1 MPRTNGLFIKM
12 DYKDGK
18 LLIFCGYYHFSDN
31 CYRIM
36 ARRLKM
42 NLELMSTHT
51 LEEVEDVD
59 VSFTAVIFFQIHVI
73 VAYPVV
79 WSSYYS
85 EI

>member
-1 MPRTNGLFIKM
+1 
-12 DYKDGK
+12 
-18 LLIFCGYYHFSDN
+18 
-31 CYRIM
+31 
-36 ARRLKM
+36 
-42 NLELMSTHT
+42 MSTHT

-59 VSFTAVIFFQIHVI
+59 ESFTAVIFFQIHVI